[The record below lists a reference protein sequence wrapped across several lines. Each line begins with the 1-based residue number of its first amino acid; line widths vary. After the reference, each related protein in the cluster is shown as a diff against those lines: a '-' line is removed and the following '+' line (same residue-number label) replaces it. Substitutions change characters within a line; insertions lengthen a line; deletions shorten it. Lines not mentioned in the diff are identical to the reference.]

1 MADINNKSID
11 ELQSA
16 SAIADADL
24 LVLQQNGVAK
34 SVSGSVVKNF
44 INSKIVEDLPDAV
57 ESLGYDYVV
66 ENGTSGNWYYKKFAG
81 GTAVMWGT
89 HTVTTSGNAAVGSM
103 YYTDVISVDTPF
115 PVDYAAIT
123 ASVSDLCVIVNPG
136 YSTSTT
142 SPFVSFRLLRP
153 YAFTGGTATVRLQV
167 WGQWDF

>member
-1 MADINNKSID
+1 MSDYLSQHTGAQID
-11 ELQSA
+11 EAVQKALDITSTPA
-16 SAIADADL
+16 NIDST
-24 LVLQQNGVAK
+24 VAQK
-34 SVSGSVVKNF
+34 
-44 INSKIVEDLPDAV
+44 LATA
-57 ESLGYDYVV
+57 DYVV
-66 ENGTSGNWYYKKFAG
+66 AQGISGNWYYKKFAG

-153 YAFTGGTATVRLQV
+153 YAFTGGNVTVRLQV